1 MNSRYRDH
9 FDHLGQLRSG
19 DFSPWTASD
28 LALVMVGVLALIAV
42 VL

>member
-9 FDHLGQLRSG
+9 FDHLGQLRQG

-28 LALVMVGVLALIAV
+28 LALVVVGVLALIAV